1 MGLAGQKEKQR
12 ISQDP
17 NNLFWSKDESKF
29 GFRML
34 QKMGWAPGK
43 GLGVKEDGKKE
54 HVKIKLKDNTLGVGA
69 TKKNIDNWLGN
80 TDAFSRLLADLNSQ
94 PTSEASSVNVSDA
107 EESTSVVD
115 QDRNDAKEKKKKSKK
130 EKKEKKEKKSKKRS
144 REDNDGVDEDEMKN
158 KKSKKEKKEKK
169 EKKDKKKSKKSKKA
183 EVAAPVVLRNAARA
197 KFLRAKRM
205 ASSNGDQTRL
215 NEILGIKTPSGYKT
229 VETTSTTF
237 MASFSV

>member
-94 PTSEASSVNVSDA
+94 PASEASSVNASDA
-107 EESTSVVD
+107 EEST
-115 QDRNDAKEKKKKSKK
+115 DAADKEEETKEKKKSKKEKSEKKSKK

-144 REDNDGVDEDEMKN
+144 REEDDEDVESEKKS
-158 KKSKKEKKEKK
+158 KKSKKEKKS
-169 EKKDKKKSKKSKKA
+169 KKDKKKSKKSKKEEA
-183 EVAAPVVLRNAARA
+183 PAPVVLRNA
-197 KFLRAKRM
+197 
-205 ASSNGDQTRL
+205 
-215 NEILGIKTPSGYKT
+215 
-229 VETTSTTF
+229 
-237 MASFSV
+237 

>member
-17 NNLFWSKDESKF
+17 NNLFWSKDETKF
-29 GFRML
+29 GFRMM

-80 TDAFSRLLADLNSQ
+80 TDAFSQLLADLNSQ
-94 PTSEASSVNVSDA
+94 PPSEASSVNGD
-107 EESTSVVD
+107 EEEEFVD
-115 QDRNDAKEKKKKSKK
+115 SQEDKKKSKKEKKAKKEKKEKKEKKSKKRDREEDDVEKDEKKVKKSKK
-130 EKKEKKEKKSKKRS
+130 EKKEKKEKKSKK
-144 REDNDGVDEDEMKN
+144 
-158 KKSKKEKKEKK
+158 SKKVEE
-169 EKKDKKKSKKSKKA
+169 E
-183 EVAAPVVLRNAARA
+183 APVVLRNAARA

-205 ASSNGDQTRL
+205 ATSGDDKSRL
-215 NEILGIKTPSGYKT
+215 NEILGIKAKPAAAPSGYTTT
-229 VETTSTTF
+229 VETSSATF

>member
-43 GLGVKEDGKKE
+43 GLGVNEDGHKD
-54 HVKIKLKDNTLGVGA
+54 HVKVRLKDNNLGVGA

-94 PTSEASSVNVSDA
+94 PTSEASSINGDKK
-107 EESTSVVD
+107 D
-115 QDRNDAKEKKKKSKK
+115 KKEKKKDKKDKK
-130 EKKEKKEKKSKKRS
+130 EK
-144 REDNDGVDEDEMKN
+144 
-158 KKSKKEKKEKK
+158 
-169 EKKDKKKSKKSKKA
+169 KKDKKKKEESSDEEPAKP
-183 EVAAPVVLRNAARA
+183 AAVVLRNAARA

-205 ASSNGDQTRL
+205 ATSGDDKTHL
-215 NEILGIKTPSGYKT
+215 NAILGVKST
-229 VETTSTTF
+229 VTKVADGSTATYMTAF
-237 MASFSV
+237 TI

>member
-29 GFRML
+29 GFKML

-43 GLGVKEDGKKE
+43 GLGVNEDGKKD

-94 PTSEASSVNVSDA
+94 PTSETSSINVSDV
-107 EESTSVVD
+107 EESTEPASAVD
-115 QDRNDAKEKKKKSKK
+115 DEEKDTKEKKKKSKKDKK

-144 REDNDGVDEDEMKN
+144 RDDEEVVEGEKKS

-169 EKKDKKKSKKSKKA
+169 EKKDKKKSKKSKKEEA
-183 EVAAPVVLRNAARA
+183 PAPVVLRNA
-197 KFLRAKRM
+197 
-205 ASSNGDQTRL
+205 
-215 NEILGIKTPSGYKT
+215 
-229 VETTSTTF
+229 
-237 MASFSV
+237 